1 MKRLMILFAA
11 TISFAACTSQPDKS
25 TDVADTT
32 VAAST
37 SVHDNETAVSQT
49 LCFQKLA
56 GTSNQDTT
64 SLKLFMDGNKVTGNF
79 GHYPK
84 EKDRRV
90 GKINA
95 TREGELIKGTWIYMQ
110 EGMNDT
116 LQVEFKLNG
125 DKLIQKN
132 YTIDPK
138 TGREIFSEASVF
150 NIEFDKVDCKN

>member
-1 MKRLMILFAA
+1 MKRLIILFAA
-11 TISFAACTSQPDKS
+11 ILSMAACTSQPGQT
-25 TDVADTT
+25 TDLADTT
-32 VAAST
+32 VA
-37 SVHDNETAVSQT
+37 VNTAVENGGEPVVQT

-64 SLKLFMDGNKVTGNF
+64 SLKLMVDGNKVTGNF

-95 TREGELIKGTWIYMQ
+95 TKDGELIKGTWVYMQ

-116 LQVEFKLNG
+116 MQVEFKLNG

-132 YTIDPK
+132 YTVDSK
-138 TGREIFSEASVF
+138 TGREVFSEASVF
-150 NIEFDKVDCKN
+150 NIEFIKVDCKN

>member
-11 TISFAACTSQPDKS
+11 TLSMAACTSQPGKT
-25 TDVADTT
+25 TDLADTT
-32 VAAST
+32 IA
-37 SVHDNETAVSQT
+37 DNTAVDEGDEPVLQT
-49 LCFQKLA
+49 MCFQKLA

-64 SLKLFMDGNKVTGNF
+64 SLKLIVDGNKVSGDF

-95 TREGELIKGTWIYMQ
+95 TKDGELIKGTWVYMQ
-110 EGMNDT
+110 EGMKDT

-125 DKLIQKN
+125 NKLIQKN
-132 YTIDPK
+132 YTINSK
-138 TGREIFSEASVF
+138 TGREVFSEASVF